1 MKTFGTIVGWL
12 FNIIMIGA
20 FVLIIAA
27 AVGPKKS
34 SADKKSEAPAN
45 VQNVR

>member
-12 FNIIMIGA
+12 FNIIMICGIL
-20 FVLIIAA
+20 LIMTDIT
-27 AVGPKKS
+27 GSRKS
-34 SADKKSEAPAN
+34 SNTKSEAPTS